1 MRSMGRVGP
10 EFIQHQADFFYKVN
24 VFPLA
29 ARAYVIDGIRH
40 RKRGFHASLKRHVK
54 RPYMVINMEPVTDV
68 FSLAVDRKRLAFKG
82 IEYHKGD
89 ELFRQ
94 LIGAVVI

>member
-1 MRSMGRVGP
+1 MRPMRRVGP
-10 EFIQHQADFFYKVN
+10 EFIQHQTDFFYKVN

-29 ARAYVIDGIRH
+29 ARAYVIDCIRH

-54 RPYMVINMEPVTDV
+54 SPYVVFHMEPVTDV
-68 FSLAVDRKRLAFKG
+68 FSLAVDGKRLAFKG

-89 ELFRQ
+89 ELFRH
-94 LIGAVVI
+94 LIWALVI